1 MRFAM
6 RFCTPVL
13 GTALISEGVWLTL
26 SSVMQFN
33 MRLCTTVHI
42 GTALISCV
50 ASCIMQFTMR
60 FDMRFN
66 MRFDMPFDMQF
77 CTTVHIG
84 TALVTEGVWLT
95 LGSETIGAIDPGSAN
110 PSAVL
115 DSVLDSAT

>member
-26 SSVMQFN
+26 SSVMQF
-33 MRLCTTVHI
+33 
-42 GTALISCV
+42 
-50 ASCIMQFTMR
+50 TMR

-66 MRFDMPFDMQF
+66 MPFDMPFDMQF

-95 LGSETIGAIDPGSAN
+95 LSSETIGAIDPGSAN